1 LKLKELIELIGEKKL
16 KKSLGQ
22 NLLINDRV
30 AEEMVE
36 YLEGNDEEV
45 LEIGSGTGIVT
56 QKLIE
61 KGLKPV
67 CVEIDRDFCRV
78 LKERFND
85 RIYLFCMDFFKFP
98 PDNFEGRL
106 ITGSLPYR
114 GAKKMIAHIL
124 LNFFHFKR
132 GTFLLQR
139 EVADILMAEPKT
151 RDYSPI
157 TVIARI
163 RGRVRKI
170 RDVSPASFYPEP
182 GVVSSLVL
190 FEMKEPPPP
199 SEFYTLLRLAFSG
212 RRKNLKNNLKP
223 VTKGLPEWFPSK
235 KRAEEICPEE
245 FLEIFY
251 RLKDE
256 GFLSAISKT

>member
-1 LKLKELIELIGEKKL
+1 MKLKELIELIGEKKL

-30 AEEMVE
+30 AKEMVE
-36 YLEGNDEEV
+36 YLEGDDEEV
-45 LEIGSGTGIVT
+45 LEIGPGTGIVT

-67 CVEIDRDFCRV
+67 CVEIDSDFCRV

-98 PDNFEGRL
+98 PQDFKGRL

-114 GAKKMIAHIL
+114 GAKKMVAHIL
-124 LNFFHFKR
+124 LNFPHFTR

-157 TVIARI
+157 TVITRI
-163 RGRVRKI
+163 RGRVKKI
-170 RDVSPASFYPEP
+170 RDVLPASFYPEP
-182 GVVSSLVL
+182 RVVSSLVL
-190 FEMKEPPPP
+190 FEMGKAPP
-199 SEFYTLLRLAFSG
+199 SSLFYTFLRLAFSS
-212 RRKNLKNNLKP
+212 RRKNLRNNLKP
-223 VTKGLPEWFPSK
+223 VIKSLPEWFPSK
-235 KRAEEICPEE
+235 KRAEEIYPEE

-251 RLKDE
+251 RLKNE
-256 GFLSAISKT
+256 GFLSAISET